1 MSKFFTL
8 YLILQ
13 FVLLAMTGFSQSRWA
28 HTYFD
33 DQNVLMRYI
42 TESYDKGYLLS
53 GQFYPN
59 YPKYNWIIKTDI
71 NGEILWQKTIGN
83 GINTLV
89 LLEMISN
96 EYGSIYICGESSHED
111 PYGDPIVIKLNACGE
126 KEWCKV
132 LYSEDHHDFAHCICP
147 TPDGGCA
154 VTLDLTGSVLYEDR
168 ICLAK
173 FSSDGEMEWKQ
184 CYNSP
189 DSLMG
194 NELDENLIL
203 TPDHGFLI
211 SGWCY
216 HNDPSGTLA
225 WLYPYYIKTD
235 SSGNFEWEKFVL
247 VETAAEG
254 GQAWQTTISRSNQY
268 FYSSISHYYHEN
280 NTASPALVKIDMD
293 GNLIEVYDLAEPDEI
308 GKLFDARFINDSL
321 LAASASWGNDES
333 NSPMAVI
340 IDTLGNIVESATLLI
355 NDYMSYVRPVSDKK
369 LLFSTDTHESGE
381 FDVYLFKFNQELE
394 DDTVYTFSFTYDSLC
409 PYPVISDTIGYEN
422 CDLIVGIAEEE
433 DKGRGGEEERVVE
446 LWPNPCS
453 TVLSVSLTS
462 RQSSVVSRQSNESLT
477 FQAYDVYGRKVGEE
491 TLSSTRMGGG
501 REGGWTI
508 DVSTLPPGL
517 YLLVVKEGKQ
527 KLGSAKFVVAR

>member
-1 MSKFFTL
+1 MSRLFRICL
-8 YLILQ
+8 LS
-13 FVLLAMTGFSQSRWA
+13 LLASFTVKGNAQNRWT
-28 HTYFD
+28 HSYLD
-33 DQNVLMRYI
+33 GQNVVGRYI

-89 LLEMISN
+89 FLEMITN
-96 EYGSIYICGESSHED
+96 QDGCIYICGEASHED

-154 VTLDLTGSVLYEDR
+154 VTLDVTGAVLYEDR

-173 FSSDGEMEWKQ
+173 FSPDGEMEWKQ
-184 CYNSP
+184 CYNSS

-194 NELDENLIL
+194 NEIDENLIM
-203 TPDHGFLI
+203 TPDHGFFI

-216 HNDPSGTLA
+216 YADPTGTLA
-225 WLYPYYIKTD
+225 WLHPYYIKTD
-235 SSGNFEWEKFVL
+235 SIGNIEWEL
-247 VETAAEG
+247 VVEKESGDSG
-254 GQAWQTTISRSNQY
+254 GEAWQTTLSPDNQY

-280 NTASPALVKIDMD
+280 NTTSPALVKINME
-293 GNLIEVYDLAEPDEI
+293 GNLVAVYDLTTPDEI

-321 LAASASWGNDES
+321 LAASASWGNDEL

-340 IDTLGNIVESATLLI
+340 IDTLGNIVDSAALLI
-355 NDYMSYVRPVSDKK
+355 NDYMSYVRPVHDNKI
-369 LLFSTDTHESGE
+369 LFYTQTHISGE
-381 FDVYLFKFNQELE
+381 FDVYLFKLNQDLE
-394 DDTVYTFSFTYDSLC
+394 DDTLYSFPFTYDSLC
-409 PYPVISDTIGYEN
+409 PYQISADTLGYEN

-433 DKGRGGEEERVVE
+433 KWRRGEEKKIEV
-446 LWPNPCS
+446 WPNPAS
-453 TVLSVSLTS
+453 SVLS
-462 RQSSVVSRQSNESLT
+462 
-477 FQAYDVYGRKVGEE
+477 FKVLG
-491 TLSSTRMGGG
+491 LSSEREYYMEIYDIFG
-501 REGGWTI
+501 RLAPITAFAAPIPGPFRQLAEKGEWTV
-508 DVSTLPPGL
+508 DVSALPPGL
-517 YLLVVKEGKQ
+517 YLLVVKDGKEV
-527 KLGSAKFVVAR
+527 KASAKFLVVH